1 MTWTNIQV
9 GRLTLRETFEA
20 DVNINT
26 ATNKR
31 TLGLRGEESS
41 PPLVLTALKTR
52 QEDILG
58 LLDRFVPITYG
69 TKSDHD
75 GWYIVKDVNTG
86 LVNWTGEVAK
96 FSWTIQ
102 AEYVGPV
109 NAVDIESRLSYVT
122 RQNNFGL
129 TGERWHAPA
138 GGAIAYY
145 TGSNLPSASVDRAS
159 IDGGPVTVY
168 RGTPTAVSPRWSV
181 ALSTYQRGRTRVL
194 VDGAERV
201 ATNLTVGAS
210 TWELSNGLVSVSAA
224 PSASATFQYAIW
236 DGAAWDTKLWNAS
249 VGSSTVPDLGVFD
262 AATVIRND
270 YEAVTLRLLKGKTP
284 GRSQLDLTLRRGA
297 YIVEG
302 YLQTDTSTILGVS
315 LKTAEAGT
323 SPASSGYVTANAN
336 DGGGNRYIVG
346 TAKTFS
352 AQTVQGGVYKTAA
365 TFLDFFFGA
374 VLGGASASA
383 SNDATRLRDQFLV
396 FNAEQSIGV
405 RR

>member
-9 GRLTLRETFEA
+9 GRMTLRETFEA
-20 DVNINT
+20 TVNVNQG
-26 ATNKR
+26 TNKR

-41 PPLVLTALKTR
+41 PPLTLAVLKTR

-58 LLDRFVPITYG
+58 LLDEFVPITWG

-75 GWYIVKDVNTG
+75 GWYIVRDVNTE
-86 LVNWTGEVAK
+86 LTNWTSEVAK

-102 AEYVGPV
+102 AEYVGPP

-129 TGERWHAPA
+129 AGERWHAPA
-138 GGAIAYY
+138 GGAAAYY

-168 RGTPTAVSPRWSV
+168 RGTPAGVSPRWSTT
-181 ALSTYQRGRTRVL
+181 LGSYQRGRARVL
-194 VDGAERV
+194 IDGAERV

-210 TWELSNGLVSVSAA
+210 SWELNNGLISVSAA
-224 PSASATFQYAIW
+224 PTVPATFQVGLW
-236 DGAAWDTKLWNAS
+236 DGILWDTRLWNVS
-249 VGSSTVPDLGVFD
+249 VAGSATDLGLFD

-284 GRSQLDLTLRRGA
+284 GRSQLDLTVRRGSH
-297 YIVEG
+297 IVEG
-302 YLQTDTSTILGVS
+302 YLQTDTSATLAVYR
-315 LKTAEAGT
+315 KTTEAGT
-323 SPASSGYVTANAN
+323 SPASSGYVTATAD
-336 DGGGNRYIVG
+336 DGNGNRYIVG
-346 TAKTFS
+346 SAKTFT
-352 AQTVQGGVYKTAA
+352 ALTAQGGLQKPAS

-374 VLGGASASA
+374 VLGGGSASA